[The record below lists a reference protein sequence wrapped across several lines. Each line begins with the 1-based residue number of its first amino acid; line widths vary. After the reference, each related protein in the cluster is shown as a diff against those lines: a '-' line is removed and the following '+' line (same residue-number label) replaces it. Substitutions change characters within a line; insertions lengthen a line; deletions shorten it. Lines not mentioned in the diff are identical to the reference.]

1 MQANRFKTT
10 HRLIRAIIARF
21 LCLLHISL
29 SIFVLY
35 SLKKDL
41 LYLLPI
47 IGAVL
52 LIAETA
58 IVIIL
63 FDGREPTAWF
73 SSTFFIY
80 VTTIVGC
87 YWFLELENISK
98 ILSGKLVRDYFIRR
112 DDLLGDLVSNIK
124 IIWSQVELQ
133 IFFAFL
139 MIIRWLIPKS
149 NITPHGLSEL
159 LFKYFAISC
168 DMLDFLS
175 ILQDVKLIQIKQL
188 VFWTLSV
195 WSWSTIQYFIYVP
208 KFEDEEK
215 REFHAY
221 ITNSLL
227 SVLFLDLP
235 YFGVRI
241 AAIFAFGSHNY
252 NSYFFATKNL
262 TMILLQMIRIKATFS
277 ERKIRQD
284 KAAKRLKDMR
294 GFDKEPNRI
303 FESNELAKRYLLAQR
318 LKNAEQIMRRQEK
331 TELTQQTSSGDSLDE
346 LGVHNGN
353 RNIRVPRMIETVKQS
368 KSRNNNH
375 ARERSLDNLENLD
388 QEINQTQ
395 LNQKDTSQNYES
407 ISSSIEREL
416 DHEHDKTAQAAKPVF
431 PPMIKKSQLYT
442 PKVQYSHKHTDV

>member
-1 MQANRFKTT
+1 
-10 HRLIRAIIARF
+10 
-21 LCLLHISL
+21 
-29 SIFVLY
+29 
-35 SLKKDL
+35 LKKDL

-63 FDGREPTAWF
+63 FEGREPTAWF

-80 VTTIVGC
+80 VSTIVGC

-98 ILSGKLVRDYFIRR
+98 ILSGKMVRDYFIRR

-133 IFFAFL
+133 IFFAFI

-149 NITPHGLSEL
+149 NITHHGLSEL

-175 ILQDVKLIQIKQL
+175 ILQDVKLIQSKQL

-235 YFGVRI
+235 YFGVRM

-303 FESNELAKRYLLAQR
+303 FQSNELAKRYLLAQR
-318 LKNAEQIMRRQEK
+318 MKNAQNHSTPQQMMRQEK

-346 LGVHNGN
+346 LDVETSK
-353 RNIRVPRMIETVKQS
+353 RNVRVPRMIETVKQNKLRNEN
-368 KSRNNNH
+368 KS
-375 ARERSLDNLENLD
+375 RERSFDNLERME
-388 QEINQTQ
+388 QEVNHQQDNQ
-395 LNQKDTSQNYES
+395 NDISQNYES
-407 ISSSIEREL
+407 ISSSIERKLDREYEQPTEL
-416 DHEHDKTAQAAKPVF
+416 EKAAVPA
-431 PPMIKKSQLYT
+431 MIKKSQLYT
-442 PKVQYSHKHTDV
+442 PKVQYAHKHTDV